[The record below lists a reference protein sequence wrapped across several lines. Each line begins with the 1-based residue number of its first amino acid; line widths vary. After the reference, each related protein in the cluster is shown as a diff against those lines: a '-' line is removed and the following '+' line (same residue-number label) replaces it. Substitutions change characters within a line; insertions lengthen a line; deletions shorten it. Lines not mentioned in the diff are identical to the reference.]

1 MSLSDLSADE
11 ISLSSDD
18 ETVEAGPSRVFRDRM
33 NPMDQFNENEF
44 KDRYRLPRNAVIQ
57 LVELLKHLE
66 PMTHRNHSISAVEQ
80 LLLTINFYASGGF
93 QISVADNIRVHK
105 STACR
110 IIKKVSVEIAKL
122 RQNFIK
128 MPITGEDRN
137 RIKSKF
143 YTIRGFPNVLGAV
156 DCTHIKIQSPGGP
169 TAEVFRNRKGF
180 FSLNVQAV
188 CDADLFILDVICR
201 WPGSVHDTTIFN
213 DSHLRADFE
222 RGVYGS
228 DLLLGDSG
236 YPCRKYLLTP
246 FLQPTSDS
254 ERKYNEA
261 QIATR
266 NPIERCFGV
275 LKRRFPCL
283 SMGLRVKLDTVM
295 NIIVACAILHN
306 LAISHNDIMDDLPE
320 TATLEYVEVPTD
332 TSHVEGSS
340 QRNENFSVR
349 SALLITHFQ

>member
-1 MSLSDLSADE
+1 MSLSDLSADD
-11 ISLSSDD
+11 ISLSSED
-18 ETVEAGPSRVFRDRM
+18 EIVEVGPSRVFRDRM
-33 NPMDQFNENEF
+33 NPMEQYNEKEF
-44 KDRYRLPRNAVIQ
+44 RDRYRLPRHAVIQ
-57 LVELLKHLE
+57 LVELLKHIE
-66 PMTHRNHSISAVEQ
+66 PMTRRNHSISAVEQ

-93 QISVADNIRVHK
+93 QISVADNVRVHK

-128 MPITGEDRN
+128 MPTTVEDRN
-137 RIKSKF
+137 SVKSKF
-143 YTIRGFPNVLGAV
+143 YTIRGFPSVVGAL

-188 CDADLFILDVICR
+188 CDPDLMISDIICR

-228 DLLLGDSG
+228 DILLGDSG

-246 FLQPTSDS
+246 FLQPRSES

-275 LKRRFPCL
+275 LKRRFACL
-283 SMGLRVKLDTVM
+283 SMGLRVKLDTAM
-295 NIIVACAILHN
+295 NVIVACAILHN
-306 LAISHNDIMDDLPE
+306 IAISHNDLTDNLPE
-320 TATLEYVEVPTD
+320 IPTLEDVEIPTLQPYE
-332 TSHVEGSS
+332 VSS

-349 SALLITHFQ
+349 SALLMTHFQ